1 MAGRRNLSLEAP
13 LWMRLHYAVMTA
25 LPKGSPNG
33 DVLAILRIVRGW
45 NQRTLAVAA
54 QMRPATL
61 SNFERGEKPLPTPT
75 LERLLAVMGLPSALL
90 ARTLAFLD
98 EARSAP
104 PPADSVAEE
113 IEAAAAAFGKASADL
128 YRRGLTL
135 FTAQGTALAE
145 RSLGRGLWERLQRYG
160 AAERRAI
167 VRENPEFW
175 SWGLCELL
183 CDESVKA
190 AADDAAKALDL
201 ADLAVLVAG
210 LVPGPEGGPPRL
222 RGWAWAFLGNA
233 RRVHGNLVAADE
245 AFARSRELWEAG
257 ASGDSGLLDESRLL
271 DLEASLRRDQRRLH
285 DALALLDRALVI
297 GGGKGAG
304 HVLVIRAK
312 TLEEMGDYEGAVAT
326 LRLADPLID
335 GEKDPRLRW
344 CQQFNLLENLC
355 QTGRIAEAS
364 PRLLD
369 LRELTVR
376 RGNKLDL
383 VHLRWL
389 EGRVAAGLGQVDEA
403 VSAFHEVRATLVEKG
418 IAYDTALVSLE
429 LAVLLAKQ
437 GRSGEVKSLARLMA
451 PIFQAQGVHREALS
465 AIALF
470 RRAAEQEAV
479 SVELARDILEFLR
492 RSQHDPELR
501 FERREEAVP

>member
-1 MAGRRNLSLEAP
+1 LYLEGP
-13 LWMRLHYAVMTA
+13 LWIRLHYAVMAA

-54 QMRPATL
+54 QVRPATL
-61 SNFERGEKPLPTPT
+61 SNFERGKKPLPTPT
-75 LERLLAVMGLPSALL
+75 LERLLAVMGLPPALL
-90 ARTLAFLD
+90 ARTLAFLED
-98 EARSAP
+98 ARSARRP
-104 PPADSVAEE
+104 PDSVAEE
-113 IEAAAAAFGKASADL
+113 IEAAAAAFGRASADL

-135 FTAQGTALAE
+135 FTAQGTALQE

-160 AAERRAI
+160 AGERRAI
-167 VRENPEFW
+167 VRENPQFW

-190 AADDAAKALDL
+190 AADDAAKASDL

-245 AFARSRELWEAG
+245 AFARSRALWEAG
-257 ASGDSGLLDESRLL
+257 SSGDSGLLDESRLL
-271 DLEASLRRDQRRLH
+271 DLEASLRQAQRRFH
-285 DALALLDRALVI
+285 DALALLDRALAI

-344 CQQFNLLENLC
+344 CQQFNLLANLC
-355 QTGRIAEAS
+355 HTQRPAEAS
-364 PRLLD
+364 LMFPRL
-369 LRELTVR
+369 RQLTVR
-376 RGNKLDL
+376 RANKLEL

-403 VSAFHEVRATLVEKG
+403 VSAFHEVRVKFAEEG
-418 IAYDTALVSLE
+418 IAYDTALVCLE

-437 GRSGEVKSLARLMA
+437 GRSGEVKALTRLMA
-451 PIFQAQGVHREALS
+451 PIFQAQGVHG
-465 AIALF
+465 
-470 RRAAEQEAV
+470 
-479 SVELARDILEFLR
+479 EFEM
-492 RSQHDPELR
+492 P
-501 FERREEAVP
+501 

>member
-1 MAGRRNLSLEAP
+1 MAGRRNLYLEEP

-25 LPKGSPNG
+25 LPKDSPNG
-33 DVLAILRIVRGW
+33 DVLSILRIVRGW
-45 NQRTLAVAA
+45 NQRALAAAA

-75 LERLLAVMGLPSALL
+75 LERLLAVMGLPSAML
-90 ARTLAFLD
+90 ARTLAFLE
-98 EARSAP
+98 EARSTRQP
-104 PPADSVAEE
+104 PESVAQE
-113 IEAAAAAFGKASADL
+113 IEEAAAAFGNAWADM
-128 YRRGLTL
+128 YRRALTR
-135 FTAQGTALAE
+135 FTVQGTALAE
-145 RSLGRGLWERLQRYG
+145 RCQGHGLWERLQRYG
-160 AAERRAI
+160 AGERRAI
-167 VRENPEFW
+167 VRENPQFW

-210 LVPGPEGGPPRL
+210 LVPGPDGGPPRL
-222 RGWAWAFLGNA
+222 QAWAWAFVGNA

-257 ASGDSGLLDESRLL
+257 ASGDSGLLDEARLL
-271 DLEASLRRDQRRLH
+271 DLEASLRRDQRRLP
-285 DALALLDRALVI
+285 DALALLDRALAI

-304 HVLVIRAK
+304 HILVIRAK
-312 TLEEMGDYEGAVAT
+312 TLMEMGDSEGAVAT
-326 LRLADPLID
+326 LRQAALFVD
-335 GEKDPRLRW
+335 GERDPRLLW
-344 CQQFNLLENLC
+344 CLQFNLLENLYL
-355 QTGRIAEAS
+355 TGRLAEALQMFPEVRKLAS
-364 PRLLD
+364 RLGYKMD
-369 LRELTVR
+369 LIRI
-376 RGNKLDL
+376 
-383 VHLRWL
+383 RWL
-389 EGRVAAGLGQVDEA
+389 EGSVAARLGQVDEA
-403 VSAFHEVRATLVEKG
+403 VSALYEVRARFVEES
-418 IAYDTALVSLE
+418 IAYDAALVSLE
-429 LAVLLAKQ
+429 LAVLLAEH

-470 RRAAEQEAV
+470 RRAAEQETV
-479 SVELARDILEFLR
+479 SFELARDILEFLR

>member
-1 MAGRRNLSLEAP
+1 
-13 LWMRLHYAVMTA
+13 MRLHYAVMTA
-25 LPKGSPNG
+25 LPKVSTNG

-45 NQRTLAVAA
+45 NQRALAVAA
-54 QMRPATL
+54 QLRPATL

-75 LERLLAVMGLPSALL
+75 LERLIAVMGLPPALL
-90 ARTLAFLD
+90 ARTLAFLE
-98 EARSAP
+98 EARSARQP
-104 PPADSVAEE
+104 PDSVAEE
-113 IEAAAAAFGKASADL
+113 IEEAAAAFGKAAADL

-135 FTAQGTALAE
+135 FTAQGTALQE
-145 RSLGRGLWERLQRYG
+145 RCQGRGLWERLQRYG
-160 AAERRAI
+160 AGERRAI
-167 VRENPEFW
+167 VSENPQFW

-201 ADLAVLVAG
+201 AELAVLVAG
-210 LVPGPEGGPPRL
+210 QVPGPEGGPPRL

-233 RRVHGNLVAADE
+233 RRVHGNLIAADE

-257 ASGDSGLLDESRLL
+257 ASSDPGLLDESRLL
-271 DLEASLRRDQRRLH
+271 DLEASLRRDQRRLP
-285 DALALLDRALVI
+285 DALALLDRALAI

-304 HVLVIRAK
+304 HILVIRAK

-326 LRLADPLID
+326 LRQAGPFID
-335 GEKDPRLRW
+335 GEKNPRLHL
-344 CQQFNLLENLC
+344 CQRFNLLENLC
-355 QTGRIAEAS
+355 QIGRLVDAR
-364 PRLLD
+364 PMFPGV
-369 LRELTVR
+369 RELAIR
-376 RGNKLDL
+376 CGNKLDL
-383 VHLRWL
+383 VRLRWL

-403 VSAFHEVRATLVEKG
+403 VSALHEVRVKFVEEG

-429 LAVLLAKQ
+429 LAVQLAKQ
-437 GRSGEVKSLARLMA
+437 GRSGDVKSLARLMA

-465 AIALF
+465 AIGLF

-479 SVELARDILEFLR
+479 SVELASEILEFLR